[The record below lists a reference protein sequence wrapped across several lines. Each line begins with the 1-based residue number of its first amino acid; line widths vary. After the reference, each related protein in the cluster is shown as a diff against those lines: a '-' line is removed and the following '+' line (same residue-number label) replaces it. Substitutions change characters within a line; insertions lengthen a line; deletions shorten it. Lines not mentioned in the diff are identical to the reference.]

1 MKNIGIAL
9 CSVIILASCGD
20 GDKTKTTDTA
30 ATADTMAAAPAP
42 AEPATDPEVAKGLD
56 LAAKSDCFTCH
67 KLNEAS
73 VGPSYA
79 AVAAKYKS
87 QMPAI
92 ADTLVGKILKG
103 GSGNWG
109 VVPMTPHPML
119 SKEDAKSIVAYVMS
133 IQ

>member
-1 MKNIGIAL
+1 MKNIGMAL
-9 CSVIILASCGD
+9 CTVIILASCGGD
-20 GDKTKTTDTA
+20 DKTKNDSATTDTIA
-30 ATADTMAAAPAP
+30 NASAPV
-42 AEPATDPEVAKGLD
+42 EPAADPEVAKGLD

-67 KLNEAS
+67 KLNETS
-73 VGPSYA
+73 IGPSYA

-92 ADTLVGKILKG
+92 ADTLVSKIIKG

-109 VVPMTPHPML
+109 AAVMTAHPML
-119 SKEDAKSIVAYVMS
+119 SKEDAKSIVTYVMS

>member
-1 MKNIGIAL
+1 MAL
-9 CSVIILASCGD
+9 CTVIILASCGGD
-20 GDKTKTTDTA
+20 DKTKNDSATTDT
-30 ATADTMAAAPAP
+30 TANASAPV
-42 AEPATDPEVAKGLD
+42 EPAADPEVAKGLD

-67 KLNEAS
+67 KLNETS

-92 ADTLVGKILKG
+92 ADTLVSKIIKG

-109 VVPMTPHPML
+109 AAVMTPHPML
-119 SKEDAKSIVAYVMS
+119 SKEEAKSIVTYVMS